1 MLSCKKATELVEKRI
16 VEGLSSKEKVQLKMH
31 NSMCDACRSY
41 EKQSIIMDE
50 AVKQYANG
58 HHHNNL
64 KLPSD
69 SKEEIIKSLEKK

>member
-16 VEGLSSKEKVQLKMH
+16 VVGLSTKERVQLKMH
-31 NSMCDACRSY
+31 TSMCDACKSY

-64 KLPSD
+64 KLS
-69 SKEEIIKSLEKK
+69 STTKQTIIKSLDKK